1 MTAVYCGY
9 MRIMRTTKTQKL
21 KIGSSPS
28 LDLAKKPHLIGLT
41 GNIGSGKS
49 TAARFFEEEG
59 IPAISSDNIVHNLY
73 SFDTDLQKF
82 LMDQFGSL
90 NRKIIAEQI
99 FGDKEEQKTKRRLLE
114 EKVHPLVEK
123 KLKEWV
129 IENLESPI
137 LVNDVPLLFEAHLEK
152 RFDSIIFI
160 QVHKSVQIERL
171 KKRNPEMSE
180 EEILNRINSQMSQEE
195 KISKAD
201 IVIPNNSNLQ
211 EFKIKILNVI
221 QNLINQNKK

>member
-1 MTAVYCGY
+1 MSFLT
-9 MRIMRTTKTQKL
+9 L
-21 KIGSSPS
+21 N
-28 LDLAKKPHLIGLT
+28 LDKKPHLIGLT

-59 IPAISSDNIVHNLY
+59 IPSISSDAIVHELY
-73 SFDTDLQKF
+73 SSNEDLQEF
-82 LMDQFGSL
+82 LINKFGSL
-90 NRKIIAEQI
+90 DRKVIARQI
-99 FGDKEEQKTKRRLLE
+99 FGEKKEQKAKRKLLE
-114 EKVHPLVEK
+114 DKVHPSVEK

-129 IENLESPI
+129 IENANSPI

-152 RFDSIIFI
+152 RFDSIVFI
-160 QVHKSVQIERL
+160 QVDKNIQIARL

-201 IVIPNNSNLQ
+201 IVISNNSSLQ
-211 EFKIKILNVI
+211 EFKDKILKVI
-221 QNLINQNKK
+221 QNLVNENKK

>member
-1 MTAVYCGY
+1 VSFLT
-9 MRIMRTTKTQKL
+9 
-21 KIGSSPS
+21 

-59 IPAISSDNIVHNLY
+59 IPSISSDAIVHKLY
-73 SFDTDLQKF
+73 NSDKDLQEF
-82 LMDQFGSL
+82 LIKEYGSL
-90 NRKIIAEQI
+90 DRKVIAGQI
-99 FGDKEEQKTKRRLLE
+99 FGEKEEQREKRRLLE

-129 IENLESPI
+129 IENANSPI

-152 RFDSIIFI
+152 RFDSIVFI
-160 QVHKSVQIERL
+160 QVDKAVQIERL

-180 EEILNRINSQMSQEE
+180 DDILNRINSQMSQEE
-195 KISKAD
+195 KISKSD
-201 IVIPNNSNLQ
+201 IIIPNNSSLQ
-211 EFKIKILNVI
+211 EFKAEILILIKK
-221 QNLINQNKK
+221 LINQKKK

>member
-1 MTAVYCGY
+1 MSFLT
-9 MRIMRTTKTQKL
+9 
-21 KIGSSPS
+21 S
-28 LDLAKKPHLIGLT
+28 DLAKKPHLIGLT

-59 IPAISSDNIVHNLY
+59 IPSISSDAIVHELYNSNKNL
-73 SFDTDLQKF
+73 QEF
-82 LMDQFGSL
+82 LINKFGSL
-90 NRKIIAEQI
+90 NRKIIGEQI
-99 FGDKEEQKTKRRLLE
+99 FGEKKEQKAKRKLLE
-114 EKVHPLVEK
+114 DKVHPSVEK

-129 IENLESPI
+129 IENANSPI

-152 RFDSIIFI
+152 RFDSIVFI
-160 QVHKSVQIERL
+160 QVDKNIQIARL

-201 IVIPNNSNLQ
+201 IVISNNSSLQ
-211 EFKIKILNVI
+211 EFKDKILKVI
-221 QNLINQNKK
+221 QNLVNENKK

>member
-1 MTAVYCGY
+1 MSFLT
-9 MRIMRTTKTQKL
+9 
-21 KIGSSPS
+21 

-59 IPAISSDNIVHNLY
+59 IPSISSDAIVHKLY
-73 SFDTDLQKF
+73 NSDKDLQEF
-82 LMDQFGSL
+82 LIKEYGSL
-90 NRKIIAEQI
+90 DRKVIAGQI
-99 FGDKEEQKTKRRLLE
+99 FGEKEEQREKRRLLE

-129 IENLESPI
+129 IENANSPI

-152 RFDSIIFI
+152 RFDSIVFI
-160 QVHKSVQIERL
+160 QVDKAVQIERL

-180 EEILNRINSQMSQEE
+180 DDILNRINSQMSQEE
-195 KISKAD
+195 KISKSD
-201 IVIPNNSNLQ
+201 IIIPNNSSLQ
-211 EFKIKILNVI
+211 EFKAEILILIKK
-221 QNLINQNKK
+221 LINQKKK

>member
-1 MTAVYCGY
+1 MSFLT
-9 MRIMRTTKTQKL
+9 L
-21 KIGSSPS
+21 N
-28 LDLAKKPHLIGLT
+28 LDKKPHLIGLT

-59 IPAISSDNIVHNLY
+59 IPSISSDAIVHELY
-73 SFDTDLQKF
+73 SSNEDLQEF
-82 LMDQFGSL
+82 LINKFGSL
-90 NRKIIAEQI
+90 DRKVIARQI
-99 FGDKEEQKTKRRLLE
+99 FGEKKEQKAKRKLLE
-114 EKVHPLVEK
+114 DKVHPSVEK

-129 IENLESPI
+129 IENANSPI

-152 RFDSIIFI
+152 RFDSIVFI
-160 QVHKSVQIERL
+160 QVDKNIQIARL

-201 IVIPNNSNLQ
+201 IVISNNSSLQ
-211 EFKIKILNVI
+211 EFKDKILKVS
-221 QNLINQNKK
+221 QNLVNENKK